1 MWTYLGVDDEDSYG
15 VEIGDMS
22 QIANNQMVWRV
33 LLNGFPY
40 KTPAEMGVPDERSA
54 FAVTKQAVY
63 AVLDGRDT
71 SRYSGVDEI
80 GNQMAD
86 AVRRLVDI
94 GRNGTQTYQDPVIN
108 VSSISPAGVDSIDSN
123 YISQTFNVSSEVNM
137 KDINVIL
144 DTFSA
149 PTGTKVTD
157 INNNE
162 RTNFNKGENFKILVP
177 RENIKDEITVQ
188 FTLSGQCETYPILF
202 GKAPNENV
210 QDYVLTTDPFVVST
224 AKSQMNYKPS
234 VDIEI
239 DKISSGES
247 EITGKGEGEP
257 LEGAKFNVKS
267 EDGSF
272 NKDYYTDANGKI
284 TLSNMDIQKYIITEL
299 ESAKYY
305 LLNKDTQV
313 EVTPE
318 HDGDDQKVV
327 FENTPVD
334 IKVNVDKDSDKE
346 EVQGNEIL
354 TYTIDNIKNLS
365 NVPLDNF
372 TLTDD
377 LPDEVR
383 LQKLQTGTYNEDL
396 KYSIY
401 YNTNKRENI
410 KLQDNLSTKVNNEID
425 FTNLE
430 LAKDEYV
437 TQFQLKFGTVKIGFS
452 NVEEMT
458 VTTKAIEGLE
468 KDSVFENNVNVEGT
482 YIDVPTEDEDD
493 VPTKVYENVLKVTK
507 VSKEYNQYT
516 ELEKGSKI
524 NATFE
529 ILDEN
534 KNHVET
540 VKTTDGEFTY
550 KYLETGKQY
559 FLKELSVDDYYVIS
573 EDLIPFKFEENG
585 QTIEITVENDNV
597 NLVVDVEKN
606 GPTQAKQGDIIT
618 YDFNHVGNFSNV
630 PISNFVFGDKLPR
643 QVRLQSLTTGTWNEE
658 LTYKIQY
665 ITNQNTNW
673 AYIGEDYSTKENY
686 TVDFTTLDL
695 QDGEYVTQYRF
706 IFGDVKEGFREQEKP
721 TATVKINED
730 LANNK
735 IIVNDCYVN
744 GKYVDTPLEDE
755 DDAHTIV
762 YTPEENK
769 EVELPKTGM

>member
-108 VSSISPAGVDSIDSN
+108 VSTISPAGVDSIDSK

-162 RTNFNKGENFKILVP
+162 RTNFDKGENFKVLVP

-202 GKAPNENV
+202 GKAPNDNV

-313 EVTPE
+313 KVTPE

-396 KYSIY
+396 KYSVY
-401 YNTNKRENI
+401 YSTNKKENV

-430 LAKDEYV
+430 LANDEYV
-437 TQFQLKFGTVKIGFS
+437 TEFQLRFGTVKIGFS
-452 NVEEMT
+452 NVEKMT

-468 KDSVFENNVNVEGT
+468 KDSVFENNVNVQGT

-573 EDLIPFKFEENG
+573 EELIPFKFEENG

-643 QVRLQSLTTGTWNEE
+643 QVRLQSITTGTWNEE

-706 IFGDVKEGFREQEKP
+706 IFGDVKEGFREEEKP

-744 GKYVDTPLEDE
+744 GQYVDTPLEDE

>member
-1 MWTYLGVDDEDSYG
+1 
-15 VEIGDMS
+15 MS

-40 KTPAEMGVPDERSA
+40 KSASEMGLPDDRSA

-71 SRYSGVDEI
+71 SRYSGVDDL
-80 GNQMAD
+80 GNLMAD
-86 AVRRLVDI
+86 KVRELVDI
-94 GRNGTQTYQDPVIN
+94 GRNGTQTYQDPVIK
-108 VSSISPAGVDSIDSN
+108 VSTISPAGVDSIDSN

-162 RTNFNKGENFKILVP
+162 RTNFNKGENFKVLVP

-202 GKAPNENV
+202 GKAPNDNV

-573 EDLIPFKFEENG
+573 EELIPFKFEENG

-643 QVRLQSLTTGTWNEE
+643 QVRLQSITTGTWNEE

-673 AYIGEDYSTKENY
+673 AYIGEDYNTNENY
-686 TVDFTTLDL
+686 TVDFTNLNL
-695 QDGEYVTQYRF
+695 QDGEYVTEYRF
-706 IFGDVKEGFREQEKP
+706 VFGDVKEGFREEEKP

-744 GKYVDTPLEDE
+744 GQYVDTPLEDE

>member
-1 MWTYLGVDDEDSYG
+1 
-15 VEIGDMS
+15 
-22 QIANNQMVWRV
+22 
-33 LLNGFPY
+33 
-40 KTPAEMGVPDERSA
+40 
-54 FAVTKQAVY
+54 
-63 AVLDGRDT
+63 
-71 SRYSGVDEI
+71 
-80 GNQMAD
+80 
-86 AVRRLVDI
+86 
-94 GRNGTQTYQDPVIN
+94 
-108 VSSISPAGVDSIDSN
+108 
-123 YISQTFNVSSEVNM
+123 
-137 KDINVIL
+137 
-144 DTFSA
+144 
-149 PTGTKVTD
+149 
-157 INNNE
+157 
-162 RTNFNKGENFKILVP
+162 
-177 RENIKDEITVQ
+177 
-188 FTLSGQCETYPILF
+188 
-202 GKAPNENV
+202 
-210 QDYVLTTDPFVVST
+210 
-224 AKSQMNYKPS
+224 MNYKPS

-247 EITGKGEGEP
+247 EITGKDEGEP

-334 IKVNVDKDSDKE
+334 IEVNVDKDSDKE

-437 TQFQLKFGTVKIGFS
+437 TAFQLKFGTVKIGFS
-452 NVEEMT
+452 NVEKMT
-458 VTTKAIEGLE
+458 VTTKAIEGLQ
-468 KDSVFENNVNVEGT
+468 KDSVFKNNVNVEGT

-516 ELEKGSKI
+516 ELEAGSKI
-524 NATFE
+524 NATFD

-534 KNHVET
+534 KDYVET

-630 PISNFVFGDKLPR
+630 PISDFIFGDKLPR

-695 QDGEYVTQYRF
+695 QDGEYVTEYRF
-706 IFGDVKEGFREQEKP
+706 VFGDVKEGFREEEKP
-721 TATVKINED
+721 TTTVKINED

-744 GKYVDTPLEDE
+744 GQYVDTPLEDE

>member
-1 MWTYLGVDDEDSYG
+1 
-15 VEIGDMS
+15 MS

-80 GNQMAD
+80 GNQMAE

-123 YISQTFNVSSEVNM
+123 YISQTFNVSSQVNM

-162 RTNFNKGENFKILVP
+162 RTNFDKGENFKILVP

-468 KDSVFENNVNVEGT
+468 KDSVFENNVNVQGT

-585 QTIEITVENDNV
+585 QTIELTVENDNV
-597 NLVVDVEKN
+597 NLLVDVEKN

-630 PISNFVFGDKLPR
+630 PISDFIFGDKLPR
-643 QVRLQSLTTGTWNEE
+643 QVRIQSITTGTWNEE

-673 AYIGEDYSTKENY
+673 AYIGEDYNTNENY

-706 IFGDVKEGFREQEKP
+706 IFGDVKEGFREEEKP

-744 GKYVDTPLEDE
+744 GQYVDTPLEDE

>member
-1 MWTYLGVDDEDSYG
+1 
-15 VEIGDMS
+15 MS

-71 SRYSGVDEI
+71 SRYSGVDAI

-149 PTGTKVTD
+149 PNGTKVTD

-162 RTNFNKGENFKILVP
+162 RTNFDKGENFKVLVP

-202 GKAPNENV
+202 GKAPNDNV

-334 IKVNVDKDSDKE
+334 IEVNVDKDSDKE

-630 PISNFVFGDKLPR
+630 PISDFIFGDKLPR
-643 QVRLQSLTTGTWNEE
+643 QVRIQSITTGTWNEE

-673 AYIGEDYSTKENY
+673 AYIGEDYNTNENY
-686 TVDFTTLDL
+686 TVDFTNLNL
-695 QDGEYVTQYRF
+695 QDGEYVTEYRF
-706 IFGDVKEGFREQEKP
+706 VFGDVKEGFREEEKP
-721 TATVKINED
+721 TATVKVNED

-762 YTPEENK
+762 YTPEKNK

>member
-1 MWTYLGVDDEDSYG
+1 
-15 VEIGDMS
+15 MS

-149 PTGTKVTD
+149 PEGTKVTD

-162 RTNFNKGENFKILVP
+162 RTNFNKGENFKVLVP

-202 GKAPNENV
+202 GKAPNDNV

-272 NKDYYTDANGKI
+272 NQDYYTDANGKI
-284 TLSNMDIQKYIITEL
+284 TLTNMDIQKYIITEL

-334 IKVNVDKDSDKE
+334 IEVSVDKDSDKE

-396 KYSIY
+396 KYSVY
-401 YNTNKRENI
+401 YSTNKKENV

-430 LAKDEYV
+430 LANDEYV
-437 TQFQLKFGTVKIGFS
+437 TEFQLRFGTVKIGFS
-452 NVEEMT
+452 NVEKMT

-468 KDSVFENNVNVEGT
+468 KDSVFENNVNVQGT

-585 QTIEITVENDNV
+585 QTIELTVENDNV
-597 NLVVDVEKN
+597 NLLVDVEKN

-630 PISNFVFGDKLPR
+630 PISDFIFGDKLPR
-643 QVRLQSLTTGTWNEE
+643 QVRIQSITTGTWNEE

-686 TVDFTTLDL
+686 TVDFTKLDL

-706 IFGDVKEGFREQEKP
+706 VFGDVKEGFREEEKP

>member
-1 MWTYLGVDDEDSYG
+1 
-15 VEIGDMS
+15 MS

-157 INNNE
+157 VNNNE
-162 RTNFNKGENFKILVP
+162 RTNFDKGENFKVLVP

-202 GKAPNENV
+202 GKAPNDNV

-706 IFGDVKEGFREQEKP
+706 IFGDVKEGFREEEKP
-721 TATVKINED
+721 TTTVKINED

>member
-162 RTNFNKGENFKILVP
+162 RTNFDKGENFKVLVP

-202 GKAPNENV
+202 GKAPNDNV

-334 IKVNVDKDSDKE
+334 IEVNVDKDSDKE

-396 KYSIY
+396 KYSVY
-401 YNTNKRENI
+401 YSTNKKENV

-430 LAKDEYV
+430 LANDEYV
-437 TQFQLKFGTVKIGFS
+437 TEFQLRFGTVKIGFS

-706 IFGDVKEGFREQEKP
+706 IFGDVKEGFREEEKP
-721 TATVKINED
+721 TTTVKINED

>member
-71 SRYSGVDEI
+71 SRYSGVDAI

-108 VSSISPAGVDSIDSN
+108 VSTISPAGVDNIDSN
-123 YISQTFNVSSEVNM
+123 YISQTFNVSSQVNM

-149 PTGTKVTD
+149 PNGTKVTD
-157 INNNE
+157 VNNNE
-162 RTNFNKGENFKILVP
+162 KTNFNKGENFKVLVP

-202 GKAPNENV
+202 GKAPSENV
-210 QDYVLTTDPFVVST
+210 QDYVLTTDPFVLST

-239 DKISSGES
+239 EKISSGES
-247 EITGKGEGEP
+247 EITGKGEGEL

-267 EDGSF
+267 EDGLF

-468 KDSVFENNVNVEGT
+468 KDSIFENNVNVEGT

-630 PISNFVFGDKLPR
+630 PISDFIFGDKLPR

-706 IFGDVKEGFREQEKP
+706 IFGDVKEGFREEEKP
-721 TATVKINED
+721 TTTVKINED

-744 GKYVDTPLEDE
+744 GQYVDTPLEDE

>member
-1 MWTYLGVDDEDSYG
+1 
-15 VEIGDMS
+15 MS

-149 PTGTKVTD
+149 PNGTKVTD

-162 RTNFNKGENFKILVP
+162 RTNFDKGENFKVLVP

-202 GKAPNENV
+202 GKAPNDNV

-334 IKVNVDKDSDKE
+334 IEVNVDKDSDKE

-468 KDSVFENNVNVEGT
+468 KDSVFENNVNVQGT

-643 QVRLQSLTTGTWNEE
+643 QVRLQSITTGTWNEE

-686 TVDFTTLDL
+686 TVDFTKLDL

-706 IFGDVKEGFREQEKP
+706 VFGDVKEGFREEEKP

>member
-1 MWTYLGVDDEDSYG
+1 
-15 VEIGDMS
+15 MS

-162 RTNFNKGENFKILVP
+162 RTNFDKGENFKVLVP

-202 GKAPNENV
+202 GKAPNDNV

-430 LAKDEYV
+430 LANDEYV
-437 TQFQLKFGTVKIGFS
+437 TEFQLRFGTVKIGFS
-452 NVEEMT
+452 NVEKMT

-468 KDSVFENNVNVEGT
+468 KDSVFENNVNVQGT

-573 EDLIPFKFEENG
+573 EELIPFKFEENG

-643 QVRLQSLTTGTWNEE
+643 QVRLQSITTGTWNEE

-706 IFGDVKEGFREQEKP
+706 IFGDVKEGFREEEKP

>member
-1 MWTYLGVDDEDSYG
+1 
-15 VEIGDMS
+15 MS

-108 VSSISPAGVDSIDSN
+108 VSTISPAGVDNIDSK

-157 INNNE
+157 VNNNE
-162 RTNFNKGENFKILVP
+162 KTNFNKGENFKVLVP

-202 GKAPNENV
+202 GKAPSENV
-210 QDYVLTTDPFVVST
+210 QDYVLTTDPFVLST

-272 NKDYYTDANGKI
+272 NKDYYTDKNGKI

-643 QVRLQSLTTGTWNEE
+643 QVRLQKITTGTWNEE

-706 IFGDVKEGFREQEKP
+706 IFGDVKEGFREEEKP

-744 GKYVDTPLEDE
+744 GQYVDTPLEDE

-762 YTPEENK
+762 YTKEENK

>member
-1 MWTYLGVDDEDSYG
+1 
-15 VEIGDMS
+15 MS

-40 KTPAEMGVPDERSA
+40 KSASEMGLPDDRSA

-80 GNQMAD
+80 GNQMAE

-108 VSSISPAGVDSIDSN
+108 VSTISPAGVDNIDSN
-123 YISQTFNVSSEVNM
+123 YISQTFNVSSQVNM

-149 PTGTKVTD
+149 PKGTKVTD

-162 RTNFNKGENFKILVP
+162 RTNFNKGENFKVLVP

-377 LPDEVR
+377 LPGEVR

-630 PISNFVFGDKLPR
+630 PISDFIFGDKLPR
-643 QVRLQSLTTGTWNEE
+643 QVRIQSITTGTWNEE

-673 AYIGEDYSTKENY
+673 AYIGEDYNTNENY
-686 TVDFTTLDL
+686 TVDFTNLNL
-695 QDGEYVTQYRF
+695 QDGEYVTEYRF
-706 IFGDVKEGFREQEKP
+706 VFGDVKEGFREEEKP

-762 YTPEENK
+762 YTPEKNK

>member
-1 MWTYLGVDDEDSYG
+1 
-15 VEIGDMS
+15 MS

-162 RTNFNKGENFKILVP
+162 RTNFDKGENFKVLVP

-202 GKAPNENV
+202 GKAPNDNV

-383 LQKLQTGTYNEDL
+383 LQKIKIGTYNEDL
-396 KYSIY
+396 KYSVY
-401 YNTNKRENI
+401 YSTNKRENI

-425 FTNLE
+425 FSNLE
-430 LAKDEYV
+430 LADDEYV
-437 TQFQLKFGTVKIGFS
+437 TEFQLRFGTVKIGFS
-452 NVEEMT
+452 NIEKMT

-468 KDSVFENNVNVEGT
+468 KDSVFDNNVNVEGT

-573 EDLIPFKFEENG
+573 EELIPFKFEENG

-630 PISNFVFGDKLPR
+630 PISDFIFGDKLPR
-643 QVRLQSLTTGTWNEE
+643 QVRIQSITTGTWNEE

-673 AYIGEDYSTKENY
+673 AYIGEDYNTNENY
-686 TVDFTTLDL
+686 TVDFTNLNL

-706 IFGDVKEGFREQEKP
+706 VFGDVKEGFREEEKP

-762 YTPEENK
+762 YTPEKNK

>member
-1 MWTYLGVDDEDSYG
+1 
-15 VEIGDMS
+15 MS

-108 VSSISPAGVDSIDSN
+108 VSTISPAGVDSIDSN

-162 RTNFNKGENFKILVP
+162 RTNFDKGENFKVLVP

-202 GKAPNENV
+202 GKAPNDNV

-318 HDGDDQKVV
+318 HDGDDQKVT
-327 FENTPVD
+327 FKNTPVD
-334 IKVNVDKDSDKE
+334 IEVNVDKDSDKE

-630 PISNFVFGDKLPR
+630 PISDFIFGDKLPR

-673 AYIGEDYSTKENY
+673 AYIGEDYNTNENY
-686 TVDFTTLDL
+686 TVDFTNLNL
-695 QDGEYVTQYRF
+695 QDGEYVTEYRF
-706 IFGDVKEGFREQEKP
+706 VFGDVKEGFREEEKP

>member
-1 MWTYLGVDDEDSYG
+1 
-15 VEIGDMS
+15 MS

-162 RTNFNKGENFKILVP
+162 RTNFDKGENFKVLVP

-202 GKAPNENV
+202 GKAPNDNV

-334 IKVNVDKDSDKE
+334 IEVNVDKDSDKE

-425 FTNLE
+425 FSNLE

-630 PISNFVFGDKLPR
+630 PISDFVFGDKLPR

-673 AYIGEDYSTKENY
+673 AYIGEDYNTNENY
-686 TVDFTTLDL
+686 TVDFTTLNL

-706 IFGDVKEGFREQEKP
+706 IFGDVKEGFREEEKP

>member
-1 MWTYLGVDDEDSYG
+1 
-15 VEIGDMS
+15 MS

-162 RTNFNKGENFKILVP
+162 RTNFDKGENFKVLVP

-202 GKAPNENV
+202 GKAPNDNV

-573 EDLIPFKFEENG
+573 EELIPFKFEENG

-630 PISNFVFGDKLPR
+630 PISDFIFGDKLPR
-643 QVRLQSLTTGTWNEE
+643 QVRIQSITTGTWNEE

-673 AYIGEDYSTKENY
+673 AYIGEDYNTNENY
-686 TVDFTTLDL
+686 TVDFTNLNL

-706 IFGDVKEGFREQEKP
+706 VFGDVKEGFREEEKP

>member
-1 MWTYLGVDDEDSYG
+1 
-15 VEIGDMS
+15 MS

-71 SRYSGVDEI
+71 SRYSGVDAI

-108 VSSISPAGVDSIDSN
+108 VSTISPAGVDNIDSN

-149 PTGTKVTD
+149 PNGTKVTD

-162 RTNFNKGENFKILVP
+162 RTNFDKGENFKVLVP

-202 GKAPNENV
+202 GKAPNDNV

-247 EITGKGEGEP
+247 EITGKDEGEP

-437 TQFQLKFGTVKIGFS
+437 TAFQLKFGTVKIGFS
-452 NVEEMT
+452 NVEKMT

-573 EDLIPFKFEENG
+573 EELIPFKFEENG

-630 PISNFVFGDKLPR
+630 PISDFIFGDKLPR
-643 QVRLQSLTTGTWNEE
+643 QVRIQSITTGTWNEE

-673 AYIGEDYSTKENY
+673 AYIGEDYNTNENY
-686 TVDFTTLDL
+686 TVDFTNLNL
-695 QDGEYVTQYRF
+695 QDGEYVTEYRF
-706 IFGDVKEGFREQEKP
+706 VFGDVKEGFREEEKP

>member
-162 RTNFNKGENFKILVP
+162 RTNFDKGENFKVLVP

-202 GKAPNENV
+202 GKAPNDNV

-573 EDLIPFKFEENG
+573 EELIPFKFEENG

-643 QVRLQSLTTGTWNEE
+643 QVRLQSITTGTWNEE

-695 QDGEYVTQYRF
+695 QDGEYVTEYRF
-706 IFGDVKEGFREQEKP
+706 VFGDVKEGFREEEKP

>member
-1 MWTYLGVDDEDSYG
+1 
-15 VEIGDMS
+15 MS

-108 VSSISPAGVDSIDSN
+108 VSTISPAGVDSIDSN

-162 RTNFNKGENFKILVP
+162 RTNFDKGENFKVLVP

-202 GKAPNENV
+202 GKAPNDNV

-630 PISNFVFGDKLPR
+630 PISDFIFGDKLPR
-643 QVRLQSLTTGTWNEE
+643 QVRIQSITTGTWNEE

-673 AYIGEDYSTKENY
+673 AYIGEDYNTNENY

-706 IFGDVKEGFREQEKP
+706 IFGDVKEGFREEEKP

>member
-1 MWTYLGVDDEDSYG
+1 
-15 VEIGDMS
+15 MS

-157 INNNE
+157 VNNNE
-162 RTNFNKGENFKILVP
+162 KTNFNKGENFKVLVP

-202 GKAPNENV
+202 GKAPSENV
-210 QDYVLTTDPFVVST
+210 QDYVLTTDPFVLST

-239 DKISSGES
+239 EKISSGES

-272 NKDYYTDANGKI
+272 NKDYYTDKNGKI
-284 TLSNMDIQKYIITEL
+284 TLTNMDIQKYIITEL

-318 HDGDDQKVV
+318 HDGDDQKVT
-327 FENTPVD
+327 FKNTPVD
-334 IKVNVDKDSDKE
+334 IEVNVDKDSDKE

-377 LPDEVR
+377 LPDEIR
-383 LQKLQTGTYNEDL
+383 IQELQTGTYNEDL

-410 KLQDNLSTKVNNEID
+410 KLLDNLSTKVNNKID

-437 TQFQLKFGTVKIGFS
+437 TAFQLKFGTVKIGFS
-452 NVEEMT
+452 NVEKMT
-458 VTTKAIEGLE
+458 VTTKVIEGLQ
-468 KDSVFENNVNVEGT
+468 KDSVFKNNVNVEGT

-516 ELEKGSKI
+516 ELEAGSKI
-524 NATFE
+524 NATFD

-534 KNHVET
+534 KDYVET

-573 EDLIPFKFEENG
+573 KDLIPFKFEENG

-597 NLVVDVEKN
+597 NLLVDVEKN
-606 GPTQAKQGDIIT
+606 GPTQAKQGDLIT

-643 QVRLQSLTTGTWNEE
+643 QVRLQQITTGTWNEE

-673 AYIGEDYSTKENY
+673 QYIGEDYSTNENY
-686 TVDFTTLDL
+686 TVDFTKLDL
-695 QDGEYVTQYRF
+695 QEGEYVTEYRF
-706 IFGDVKEGFREQEKP
+706 IFGDVKEGFREEEKP
-721 TATVKINED
+721 TATVKVNED

-762 YTPEENK
+762 YTKEENK

>member
-1 MWTYLGVDDEDSYG
+1 
-15 VEIGDMS
+15 
-22 QIANNQMVWRV
+22 
-33 LLNGFPY
+33 
-40 KTPAEMGVPDERSA
+40 
-54 FAVTKQAVY
+54 
-63 AVLDGRDT
+63 
-71 SRYSGVDEI
+71 
-80 GNQMAD
+80 
-86 AVRRLVDI
+86 
-94 GRNGTQTYQDPVIN
+94 
-108 VSSISPAGVDSIDSN
+108 
-123 YISQTFNVSSEVNM
+123 
-137 KDINVIL
+137 
-144 DTFSA
+144 
-149 PTGTKVTD
+149 
-157 INNNE
+157 
-162 RTNFNKGENFKILVP
+162 
-177 RENIKDEITVQ
+177 
-188 FTLSGQCETYPILF
+188 
-202 GKAPNENV
+202 
-210 QDYVLTTDPFVVST
+210 
-224 AKSQMNYKPS
+224 MNYKPS

-573 EDLIPFKFEENG
+573 EELIPFKFEENG

-643 QVRLQSLTTGTWNEE
+643 QVRLQKITTGTWNEE
-658 LTYKIQY
+658 LTYKIKY

-673 AYIGEDYSTKENY
+673 QYIGEDYLTNENY
-686 TVDFTTLDL
+686 TVDFAKLNL
-695 QDGEYVTQYRF
+695 QEGEYVTEYRF
-706 IFGDVKEGFREQEKP
+706 VFGDVKEGFREEEKP

>member
-1 MWTYLGVDDEDSYG
+1 
-15 VEIGDMS
+15 MS

-108 VSSISPAGVDSIDSN
+108 VSSISPAGVDNIDSK

-157 INNNE
+157 VNNNE
-162 RTNFNKGENFKILVP
+162 KTNFNKGENFKVLVP

-202 GKAPNENV
+202 GKAPNDNV

-597 NLVVDVEKN
+597 NLLVDVEKN

-630 PISNFVFGDKLPR
+630 PISDFIFGDKLPR
-643 QVRLQSLTTGTWNEE
+643 QVRIQSITTGTWNEE

-673 AYIGEDYSTKENY
+673 AYIGEDYNTNENY

-695 QDGEYVTQYRF
+695 QDGEYVTEYRF
-706 IFGDVKEGFREQEKP
+706 VFGDVKEGFREEEKP

>member
-1 MWTYLGVDDEDSYG
+1 
-15 VEIGDMS
+15 MS

-149 PTGTKVTD
+149 PNGTKVTD

-162 RTNFNKGENFKILVP
+162 RTNFDKGENFKVLVP

-202 GKAPNENV
+202 GKAPNDNV

-334 IKVNVDKDSDKE
+334 IEVNVDKDSDKE

-630 PISNFVFGDKLPR
+630 PISDFIFGDKLPR
-643 QVRLQSLTTGTWNEE
+643 QVRIQSITTGTWNEE

-673 AYIGEDYSTKENY
+673 AYIGEDYNTNENY
-686 TVDFTTLDL
+686 TVDFTNLNL

-706 IFGDVKEGFREQEKP
+706 VFGDVKEGFREEEKP
-721 TATVKINED
+721 TATVKVNED

-762 YTPEENK
+762 YTPEKNK

>member
-162 RTNFNKGENFKILVP
+162 RTNFDKGENFKVLVP

-202 GKAPNENV
+202 GKAPNDNV

-272 NKDYYTDANGKI
+272 NHDYYTDANGKI

-430 LAKDEYV
+430 LANDEYV
-437 TQFQLKFGTVKIGFS
+437 TEFQLRFGTVKIGFS
-452 NVEEMT
+452 NVEKMT

-468 KDSVFENNVNVEGT
+468 KGSVFENNVNVQGT

-643 QVRLQSLTTGTWNEE
+643 QVRLQSITTGTWNEE

-686 TVDFTTLDL
+686 TVDFTKLDL

-706 IFGDVKEGFREQEKP
+706 VFGDVKEGFREEEKP